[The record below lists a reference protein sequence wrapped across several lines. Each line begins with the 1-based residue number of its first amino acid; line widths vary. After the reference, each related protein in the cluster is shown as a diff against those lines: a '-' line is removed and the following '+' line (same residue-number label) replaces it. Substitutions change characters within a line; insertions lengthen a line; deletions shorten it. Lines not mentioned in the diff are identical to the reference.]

1 MVMKYSVLVLIVVS
15 LLACN
20 SKKNA
25 AENEVVKSTVA
36 DSIKVTKDTSMPLAS
51 KVDDVETILK
61 RKQIPILCYH
71 HINDKKPG
79 DYVVPPANFAAQ
91 MQALADSG
99 YTTILPD
106 ELYNYLA
113 TGKALPAKPIM
124 LTFDDTDEEQFSVG
138 ATEMKKHHFKGVFFI
153 MNISIGR
160 PRYMNK
166 EQIKQ
171 LSDEGNV
178 IAAHTWDHHMVTKY
192 TPADWVKQLDEAKQK
207 LTTITGKP
215 IIYFAYPFGL
225 WNKAATVEL
234 PLHGIKMAFQLS
246 DKMDAAQPLY
256 TVRRMLVPGTW
267 STNSMFKFM
276 KGTFR

>member
-1 MVMKYSVLVLIVVS
+1 MKSSVFVLIVLS
-15 LLACN
+15 IFACN
-20 SKKNA
+20 NKKDANK
-25 AENEVVKSTVA
+25 EVVKTTVVDTVKEHK
-36 DSIKVTKDTSMPLAS
+36 DSSIQLALKIDPVT
-51 KVDDVETILK
+51 TILS
-61 RKQIPILCYH
+61 RKQVPILCYH

-79 DYVVPPANFAAQ
+79 DYRVPPANFVAQ

-113 TGKALPAKPIM
+113 TGKTIPAKSIM
-124 LTFDDTDEEQFSVG
+124 LTFDDTDEEQFTVG
-138 ATEMKKHHFKGVFFI
+138 AAEMKKHNFKGVFFI

-160 PRYMNK
+160 PRYMTK

-171 LSDEGNV
+171 LSDDGNV

-192 TPADWVKQLDEAKQK
+192 TAADWVKQLDEAKQK
-207 LTTITGKP
+207 LVSITGKP
-215 IIYFAYPFGL
+215 VVYFAYPFGL
-225 WNKAATVEL
+225 WNKSSTVEL

-246 DKMDAAQPLY
+246 DRIDAEQPLY